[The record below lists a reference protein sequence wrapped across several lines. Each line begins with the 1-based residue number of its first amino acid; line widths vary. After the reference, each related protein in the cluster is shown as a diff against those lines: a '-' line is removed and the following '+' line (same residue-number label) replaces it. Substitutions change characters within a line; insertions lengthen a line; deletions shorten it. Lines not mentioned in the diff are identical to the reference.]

1 MKERIYLRD
10 DIEKIDDDILENI
23 KRFDLIN
30 SLSDAD
36 GVELNINLSTI
47 ENWLI
52 NQWQCN
58 ENLRGFYHKV
68 ASRFNLSYVALMH
81 SKEFEHCIL
90 ICFLEQLKKI
100 GHIASLDLY
109 SEAVLHIDGNIID
122 NDDHL
127 MKIDV
132 INRK

>member
-23 KRFDLIN
+23 KRYDLIN
-30 SLSDAD
+30 SWTDAD

-52 NQWQCN
+52 NQWQCK
-58 ENLRGFYHKV
+58 ENLKDFYHKV
-68 ASRFNLSYVALMH
+68 ASRFKLSYDALLH

-100 GHIASLDLY
+100 GHIASFDLY

-132 INRK
+132 VNRK